1 MDTSQQDTTFNSLSN
16 KYITESP
23 AFKGQMDRSGVFSGL
38 LDISGQHDVDMS
50 QMRIQMKQLKLDL
63 QSEQDLTNQLRRRL
77 NTAEKERLEAAS
89 RFNNEV
95 TTLEG
100 QLARVGSQIEKGEAT
115 RHSLEFELTKA
126 RRELSQQK
134 QTRMEREAVLMET
147 NDDLKRKIGEVSE
160 EMLALQ
166 KQVQAVHQSSEGTE
180 MKMRKELEEKEFL
193 LNRHKNDQEVMRTE
207 REKLEAL
214 LRQHQGTVSGLHEQ
228 IQELESERTS
238 LSDHLRKALSEV
250 DYGKEREE
258 KMKKDID
265 VAVHRIKSL
274 EENIEAERAAHLETK
289 FNSEIVQLRVRD
301 LEGGMDVEK
310 SANIEATKAVERLAK
325 QIREIEQAYN
335 DERKVKKEAVHKMEK
350 LEKEYT
356 SVRRRLT
363 TDVENKTNM
372 IGQLSQELEVHQRNF
387 NELKEELGKAKKRQV
402 YLEDTYGGCMKE
414 LDMLIS
420 TFSPPPTDKTKKTTR
435 VRKDEGKAKKLPSPS
450 ALLETL
456 RRLLH
461 DSKTKLDTTCEE
473 LSKCKKTG
481 DKLSKEVDTYRD
493 MVQAKDKALEDAQKN
508 YTRTAKELSRVR
520 AESSELEGI
529 LTRTKIDLH
538 STNSNQDKDR
548 TRIQG
553 LSEEIMKLV
562 KRHRAEDEVCEGE
575 GEFMAL
581 PPSWTPP
588 LQQEKL
594 AFLHGLYQRLL
605 AGRIVVPAREK
616 GFNQLSW
623 TELTEAVYQQVV
635 AMINSLQ
642 QADEKMR
649 GMEEAVAARD
659 EKISTMQQ
667 SYEDQLDKLTSL
679 TKEQE
684 SSWQRQKEEL
694 QQHYT
699 QLIGDLQSRSKKSQ
713 AVADQAWEKI
723 RATGSVQQG
732 LESECSEL
740 RRYLDDADTQ
750 ISSLSSACA
759 LLAGALYPLYARANE
774 LASERRVLEDQMIG
788 WDTCRER
795 AQYLVS
801 VLNSELNAETDKP
814 ERDRRK
820 KEKRTPILCFR
831 TGVIAVMAANRL
843 CHLGRGSCKMFV
855 TYDTLSGSN
864 GLLVCTGGVRQSRR
878 VFRGVGLPAAEED
891 EGDEGEVTRPG
902 ESHLLNWMTG
912 NAITDLV
919 VPAMS
924 DFLEV
929 AGQVKEKGGAVETRA
944 LIGAAR
950 SSFSKLLDKLGVQFP
965 GISLQPMS
973 ALRERTSL
981 VRGLGRCL
989 SRTLSGL
996 PVAKKQTL
1004 ASSQDLMIALQH
1016 HIVDFTQ
1023 RLHRVEVERRQLLAE
1038 VDQLKRQVVSEVGE
1052 VATTLDKMADAKEHN
1067 PKYVTMEKFERVCQE
1082 LNSALRREQQAQHLL
1097 QEQSQQLE
1105 ELSVR
1110 LDLCATQ
1117 GMDKEVTLTEAV
1129 QGLSEA
1135 KVELRRR
1142 EQSIRQ
1148 LQKQVLQMEMER
1160 KSVTGN
1166 MADTENALHTANRD
1180 KDILSHYMKSVEGAL
1195 HEAKRQMSLL
1205 KDPGRHDA
1213 ELSKALLNVDFIPTD
1228 VGKAGPE
1235 LIACQNLVGAF
1246 IDTQHQAVAKIHSLE
1261 DEIESHRRHVASLK
1275 QELSNAVRREYSHQ
1289 QDSSP
1294 PPDEF
1299 EIIPSVS
1306 DPDVSSSR
1314 ERFVPLREDSEVS
1327 YSVGRPSPIKSGPGS
1342 AHKQGR
1348 SPGFHTPQK
1357 LPKSSRDRPRTQS
1370 SNAR

>member
-1 MDTSQQDTTFNSLSN
+1 MMDSSRQDNTSNSLSN
-16 KYITESP
+16 KYVTESP
-23 AFKGQMDRSGVFSGL
+23 VLKGQMDKSGGFSSL
-38 LDISGQHDVDMS
+38 LEISGQYDVDMS
-50 QMRIQMKQLKLDL
+50 QLRIQVKQLKLDL

-89 RFNNEV
+89 RSNNEV

-100 QLARVGSQIEKGEAT
+100 HLARMGSQIEKGEAT

-134 QTRMEREAVLMET
+134 QASMEREAVLMET
-147 NDDLKRKIGEVSE
+147 NDDLKRKISEVSE
-160 EMLALQ
+160 EMQALQ
-166 KQVQAVHQSSEGTE
+166 KQVHAVHKSSEDTE

-207 REKLEAL
+207 KEKLEAL
-214 LRQHQGTVSGLHEQ
+214 LKQHQSTVSGLHEQ

-238 LSDHLRKALSEV
+238 LSDHLRRALSEV

-265 VAVHRIKSL
+265 VAVQRIKSL

-325 QIREIEQAYN
+325 QLREIEQAYN
-335 DERKVKKEAVHKMEK
+335 DERKMKKEAVHKMEK

-372 IGQLSQELEVHQRNF
+372 IGQLSQELEMHQKNF

-414 LDMLIS
+414 LDMLIT
-420 TFSPPPTDKTKKTTR
+420 TFSPPLTDKTKKATR
-435 VRKDEGKAKKLPSPS
+435 VKKDEGKTKKLPSPTS
-450 ALLETL
+450 LLETL
-456 RRLLH
+456 RQLLQ
-461 DSKTKLDTTCEE
+461 DSKTKGDSTNEE
-473 LSKCKKTG
+473 LSKCKKTV
-481 DKLSKEVDTYRD
+481 DKLAKEVDTYRD

-520 AESSELEGI
+520 AEAGELEGV
-529 LTRTKIDLH
+529 LTRTKLDLQ
-538 STNSNQDKDR
+538 STSNHQDKDR

-562 KRHRAEDEVCEGE
+562 KRHRAEDE
-575 GEFMAL
+575 
-581 PPSWTPP
+581 
-588 LQQEKL
+588 EKL

-616 GFNQLSW
+616 GFNQFSW
-623 TELTEAVYQQVV
+623 TELTEAVYHQVV

-649 GMEEAVAARD
+649 GMEEAVAMRD
-659 EKISTMQQ
+659 EKISTMQR

-723 RATGSVQQG
+723 RASGSVQQG

-740 RRYLDDADTQ
+740 RRYLDDANTQ

-774 LASERRVLEDQMIG
+774 LASERRVLEDQMIR
-788 WDTCRER
+788 WDTCCER

-843 CHLGRGSCKMFV
+843 CYMGQGSCKMFV

-864 GLLVCTGGVRQSRR
+864 GLLVCTGGIKQARR
-878 VFRGVGLPAAEED
+878 VFRGVGLSPTEQD
-891 EGDEGEVTRPG
+891 QVMDVEVTRPS

-912 NAITDLV
+912 NTITDLV

-950 SSFSKLLDKLGVQFP
+950 SSFSKLLDKLGVEFP
-965 GISLQPMS
+965 GISLQPMA

-1016 HIVDFTQ
+1016 HILDFTQ
-1023 RLHRVEVERRQLLAE
+1023 RLHSVEVERRQLL
-1038 VDQLKRQVVSEVGE
+1038 SEVERLKQQMVPE
-1052 VATTLDKMADAKEHN
+1052 VGDMATTLDKMANTKEHN
-1067 PKYVTMEKFERVCQE
+1067 LKYVTTEKFERVCQE
-1082 LNSALRREQQAQHLL
+1082 LNCALHREQQAQHLL
-1097 QEQSQQLE
+1097 QEQSQQME

-1148 LQKQVLQMEMER
+1148 LQKQVLQMEMDH
-1160 KSVTGN
+1160 KSVTSN
-1166 MADTENALHTANRD
+1166 MADTENALRTANRD
-1180 KDILSHYMKSVEGAL
+1180 KDVLSQYMKSVERAL
-1195 HEAKRQMSLL
+1195 CEAKRQMSLL
-1205 KDPGRHDA
+1205 KDPGCHDA

-1228 VGKAGPE
+1228 VGKAGQE

-1275 QELSNAVRREYSHQ
+1275 QELSNAVRREYSN

-1327 YSVGRPSPIKSGPGS
+1327 YSVGKPSPIKSASGS

-1348 SPGFHTPQK
+1348 FPGFHTPQK
-1357 LPKSSRDRPRTQS
+1357 LPKCSQNRPRSQP
-1370 SNAR
+1370 SNVR